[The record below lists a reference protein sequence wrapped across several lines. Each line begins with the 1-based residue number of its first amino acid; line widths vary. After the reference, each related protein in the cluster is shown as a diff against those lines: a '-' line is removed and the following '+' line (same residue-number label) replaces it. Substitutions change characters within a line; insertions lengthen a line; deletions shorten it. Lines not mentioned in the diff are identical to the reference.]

1 MKTQQPKIPLCIP
14 EILNQDIAAVTK
26 VLKTGNLVQGKKVK
40 ELEGYNNKYTK
51 TKHTIAVSSGTATMH
66 LALVALGIKEGDEV
80 IVPAFSYIATAN
92 VVELVGATPI
102 FVDIDPQTFNID
114 VNKIEEVIT
123 TKTKAIIPV
132 HEFGLPCEI
141 LKVVELAKQYNL
153 KVIEDAACA
162 LGAKYNNQHVG
173 TFGDAGSFSLH
184 PRKAI
189 TSGEG
194 GLITT
199 NSSALNKKL
208 RILRSHGYNEEI
220 KDFSEAGFNYR
231 ITDIQAALVLS
242 QFTRLDQQIVK
253 KRKLVKQ
260 YNSMLCSK
268 IQKPIDPGDCYHA
281 YQSYHVVLDDKTD
294 RNEIIHKLSKIGIG
308 TNYGAQCIPETAF
321 YKKTY
326 SYNCLKKF
334 PNALKAFNSGLVL
347 PLYSTLKDE
356 EISYVCEKL
365 NVLTK

>member
-1 MKTQQPKIPLCIP
+1 MNHQQPKIPLCVP
-14 EILNQDIAAVTK
+14 EILNQDIESVTR
-26 VLKTGNLVQGKKVK
+26 VLQTGNLVQGKKVQ
-40 ELEGYNNKYTK
+40 ELEFYNSKYSECKSST
-51 TKHTIAVSSGTATMH
+51 AVSSGTATMH
-66 LALVALGIKEGDEV
+66 LVLVAFGIKKGDEV

-242 QFTRLDQQIVK
+242 QFTRLDGQINKKREIVK
-253 KRKLVKQ
+253 H
-260 YNSMLCSK
+260 YNSSLNSR
-268 IQKPIDPGDCYHA
+268 IQKPVEAKNCYHA
-281 YQSYHVVLDDKTD
+281 YQSYHVVLDEKID
-294 RNEIIHKLSKIGIG
+294 RNEIIQKLNKRGIG
-308 TNYGAQCIPETAF
+308 TNYGAQCIPETVF
-321 YKKTY
+321 YKTKY
-326 SYNCLKKF
+326 SHKSLNKF
-334 PNALKAFNSGLVL
+334 PNALRASTSGLVL
-347 PLYSTLKDE
+347 PLYGTLNNED
-356 EISYVCEKL
+356 ISYVCENL
-365 NVLTK
+365 NGLI